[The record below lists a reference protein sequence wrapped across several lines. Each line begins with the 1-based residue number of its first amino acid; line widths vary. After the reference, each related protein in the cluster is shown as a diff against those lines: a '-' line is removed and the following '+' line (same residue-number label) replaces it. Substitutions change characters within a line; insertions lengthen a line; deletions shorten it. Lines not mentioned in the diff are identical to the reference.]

1 MIVRTVVEINVMPFV
16 KGQSGNPNGRPKGII
31 DKRQRLQQSI
41 QNGIESVIAVVQ
53 EKANEGDM
61 SAAALLLARAVPT
74 LKAES
79 DDRVQFAFD
88 ASKSVADQLIQ
99 VAQAV
104 ANGDL
109 TIDQG
114 KQFAEILQ
122 RIAAVR
128 ALSQGGDNQAEL
140 IQAMR
145 DMAKVLP
152 A

>member
-1 MIVRTVVEINVMPFV
+1 MPFV
-16 KGQSGNPNGRPKGII
+16 KGQSGNPAGRPKGII
-31 DKRQRLQQSI
+31 DKRQRLMKAI
-41 QNGIESVIAVVQ
+41 QGDIESVIRVVHERAQ
-53 EKANEGDM
+53 EGDM

-79 DDRVQFAFD
+79 DDRVQFEFD
-88 ASKSVADQLIQ
+88 SSKAVADQLMQ

-104 ANGDL
+104 ANGEL

-114 KQFAEILQ
+114 KQFSEILQ

-128 ALSQGGDNQAEL
+128 ALSQGGDNQAAL
-140 IQAMR
+140 INALK
-145 DMAKVLP
+145 DFAKVCP